1 MVLQVTSNRSPVY
14 GVAFNP
20 KNGNLLATADAQ
32 GFVKVWRLSTQ
43 LSTMGANEL
52 AQLEKLATARAAGGA
67 EEAAEED
74 EADAA
79 GYGEG
84 DDDFE

>member
-1 MVLQVTSNRSPVY
+1 M
-14 GVAFNP
+14 
-20 KNGNLLATADAQ
+20 
-32 GFVKVWRLSTQ
+32 
-43 LSTMGANEL
+43 MGANEL

-67 EEAAEED
+67 EEAAEEGEGD
-74 EADAA
+74 DD